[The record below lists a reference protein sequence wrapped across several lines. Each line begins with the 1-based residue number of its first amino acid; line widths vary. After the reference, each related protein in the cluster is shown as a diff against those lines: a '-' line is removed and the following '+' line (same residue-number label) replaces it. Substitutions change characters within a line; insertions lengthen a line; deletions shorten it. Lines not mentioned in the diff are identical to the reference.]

1 MRLGTHIYLQHPHD
15 LYTILLFYIDS
26 TGTLTTLAPTLA
38 FQTHNAVFVGD
49 CCLERRGGGME
60 GEPGVTWPRNYIR
73 ALFHSPT

>member
-1 MRLGTHIYLQHPHD
+1 MRLGKHIYLQHPHY
-15 LYTILLFYIDS
+15 LHFYIGS

-49 CCLERRGGGME
+49 CCLERRGGVME